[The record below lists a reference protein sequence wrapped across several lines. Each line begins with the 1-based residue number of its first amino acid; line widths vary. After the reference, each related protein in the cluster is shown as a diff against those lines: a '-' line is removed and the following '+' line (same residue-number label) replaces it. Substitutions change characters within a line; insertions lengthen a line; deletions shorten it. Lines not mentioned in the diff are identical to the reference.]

1 MLRTLSI
8 RNFALI
14 DRLEI
19 DFGPG
24 LNILTGETGAGKSIL
39 IGALELVLGA
49 RASSDVVRAGA
60 TRAEVQ
66 AVFSIEGASHD
77 LTALLDQHGIELD
90 DGEII
95 LSRTVS
101 SEGRSKAYAA
111 GQLVPASALAEIA
124 AELVDLHGQH
134 EHQSLL
140 RADRQLG
147 LLDAFGELGEL
158 RDRVAGRVREL
169 RAAEA
174 EMRALDDDGREPQRR
189 LDFLRFEAE
198 EIDRAQLRAGEDD
211 ELKERRALLA
221 NSERIWANVALARS
235 RLSESDA
242 GDSAVEALSA
252 ALGALEQISSY
263 HTDLAALTDRLRAA
277 IADVESVAYDLAPFG
292 EQEDFDPQQ
301 LDAINTRL
309 ALLSDLRRKYGESID
324 QILAYRARI
333 ESDIDKLANR
343 DRILA
348 ELREKQ
354 QRLESA
360 CHEEAGTLTKKRRAT
375 AKRLDQH
382 VTQSLQD
389 LGMQGARL
397 TTGITESAL
406 SSTGVDR
413 VEFLLAANP
422 GEPPK
427 PLRHVAS
434 GGEISRIM
442 LALKSVFAQADAVPT
457 LIFDEIDAGIGG
469 QVATRVAQRL
479 RDLAASHQVLCI
491 THLAQIAAAGQH
503 HFHVAKTIS
512 GGTTTTQVVRVE
524 SKSRVEELARLLDG
538 SVTKVSLTHAEDLLR
553 KLAG

>member
-39 IGALELVLGA
+39 VGAIELVLGA
-49 RASSDVVRAGA
+49 RASSDVVRTGA
-60 TRAEVQ
+60 SRADVQ
-66 AVFSIEGASHD
+66 AIFSVEHVSDGLA
-77 LTALLDQHGIELD
+77 TVLDRHGVELD
-90 DGEII
+90 ESELI
-95 LSRTVS
+95 LSRTVTI
-101 SEGRSKAYAA
+101 EGRSKAYAA
-111 GQLVPASALAEIA
+111 GQLVSVSALAEIA

-140 RADRQLG
+140 RPDRQLA
-147 LLDAFGELGEL
+147 LLDSFGELDAHRE
-158 RDRVAGRVREL
+158 RVSYHVREL

-174 EMRALDDDGREPQRR
+174 ELHALDDGREPQRR

-198 EIDRAQLRAGEDD
+198 EIDRAKLRAGEDE
-211 ELKERRALLA
+211 ELKNRRALLA

-235 RLSESDA
+235 LLTESDA
-242 GDSAVEALSA
+242 GDTAVQALSA
-252 ALGALEQISSY
+252 ALSALEQISGY
-263 HTDLAALTDRLRAA
+263 HADLMGLSDRLRAA
-277 IADVESVAYDLAPFG
+277 IAEVESVAYDLAPFS
-292 EQEDFDPQQ
+292 EQDDFDPRE
-301 LDAINTRL
+301 LEAINTRL
-309 ALLSDLRRKYGESID
+309 AHLRDLKRKYGDSLDE
-324 QILAYRARI
+324 ILAYRARI
-333 ESDIDKLANR
+333 ESDIDKLVNR
-343 DRILA
+343 DRIA
-348 ELREKQ
+348 SELHAKLEQ
-354 QRLESA
+354 IEAACGQESA
-360 CHEEAGTLTKKRRAT
+360 ALTKKRRAV
-375 AKRLDQH
+375 AKRLDQL
-382 VTQSLQD
+382 VTKSLQD

-397 TTGITESAL
+397 VTEIREAAL
-406 SSTGVDR
+406 GASGTDH

-422 GEPPK
+422 GEPPR

-442 LALKSVFAQADAVPT
+442 LALKSVFAQSDAVPT

-469 QVATRVAQRL
+469 LVATRVAQRL
-479 RDLAASHQVLCI
+479 RDLASSHQVLCI

-503 HFHVAKTIS
+503 HFHVAKTVS
-512 GGTTTTQVVRVE
+512 GATTTTQVVRVE
-524 SKSRVEELARLLDG
+524 SESRIEELARLLDG

>member
-14 DRLEI
+14 DRLEL

-39 IGALELVLGA
+39 VGALELVLGA
-49 RASSDVVRAGA
+49 RASSDVVRTGA
-60 TRAEVQ
+60 SRAEVQ
-66 AVFSIEGASHD
+66 AVFSLERAGAE
-77 LTALLDQHGIELD
+77 LAAVFERHGIETED
-90 DGEII
+90 DEII
-95 LSRTVS
+95 LSRVVS
-101 SEGRSKAYAA
+101 AEGRSKAYAA
-111 GQLVPASALAEIA
+111 GQLVQVTALAEIA

-147 LLDAFGELGEL
+147 LLDAFGDLAAT
-158 RDRVAGRVREL
+158 RARVAARVGDL
-169 RAAEA
+169 RAVEA
-174 EMRALDDDGREPQRR
+174 EMRALDEDGREPQRR

-198 EIDRAQLRAGEDD
+198 EIDRAKLRPGEDG
-211 ELKERRALLA
+211 ELKDRRALLA
-221 NSERIWANVALARS
+221 NSERIWANVAEARN
-235 RLSESDA
+235 RLSESDG
-242 GDSAVEALSA
+242 GDSATEALSA

-263 HTDLAALTDRLRAA
+263 HADLAALADRLRAA
-277 IADVESVAYDLAPFG
+277 ISEIEAVAYELVPFG
-292 EQEDFDPQQ
+292 EQEDFDPRE
-301 LDAINTRL
+301 LETINARL
-309 ALLSDLRRKYGESID
+309 ALLRELKRKYGESID
-324 QILAYRARI
+324 EILAYRARI
-333 ESDIDKLANR
+333 EGDIERLANR
-343 DRILA
+343 DRVLA
-348 ELREKQ
+348 ELRENY
-354 QRLESA
+354 QRI
-360 CHEEAGTLTKKRRAT
+360 EADCRDEAAGLTKKRKSA
-375 AKRLDQH
+375 AKKLDQQ
-382 VTQSLQD
+382 VTRSLQD
-389 LGMQGARL
+389 LGMEGAEMSTQMTEGPL
-397 TTGITESAL
+397 NATGA
-406 SSTGVDR
+406 DR

-422 GEPPK
+422 GEPMK
-427 PLRHVAS
+427 PLRTVAS

-442 LALKSVFAQADAVPT
+442 LALKSVFAAGDAVPT

-503 HFHVAKTIS
+503 HFHVAKTVRD
-512 GGTTTTQVVRVE
+512 GQTTTQVMRVE